1 MKIYY
6 LSIACAV
13 ALLSG
18 VARGDDTA
26 AADVAYT
33 KFKSVEATQ
42 FEWTSMPQET
52 DEQRAARE
60 AARQQTNA
68 AIAMAAADF
77 IAKFPDD
84 ARRWGAMQKIALND
98 RRFEGPNAAADQL
111 AWNALRKDCER
122 QILDTPGVPAEV
134 VEEFAMMQVV
144 LARVTVYKEA
154 DGTGK
159 FTPTIWRE
167 ALDRFARRAQTSA
180 MVVMLEHQYA
190 TFLIE
195 QFPEQTD
202 AALARWRQAI
212 DEAARREPGSPELVS
227 YESQY
232 VEVLVQQRPEQAD
245 VYLNKLA
252 ASSDPALAEMARGK
266 LNAIAASRKP
276 VDLKFV
282 AVDGREFDLAKL
294 RGKVVIVDFWATW
307 CGPCL
312 QELPNTKAA
321 YAAFKP
327 FGVEM
332 VGISFDQA
340 PKEGAQRNPA
350 DRTREQFIEATKKL
364 GMTWPQHYDGKGRKN
379 EIGQRFGVD
388 SIPRVWVINQEGF
401 MVTQHATG
409 RKIWELL
416 AKLTG
421 HEVEIPKEFAAEK
434 GG

>member
-1 MKIYY
+1 MKKHY
-6 LSIACAV
+6 LQIACAV

-18 VARGDDTA
+18 VARGNDPA
-26 AADVAYT
+26 AADVSYT
-33 KFKSVEATQ
+33 KLKSLEETQ

-52 DEQRAARE
+52 EEQRAARE
-60 AARQQTNA
+60 AARQRANS
-68 AIAMAAADF
+68 AIAVAAAGF
-77 IAKFPDD
+77 VANFPGD
-84 ARRWGAMQKIALND
+84 ARRWEAMQKIALSE
-98 RRFEGPNAAADQL
+98 RRFEGPTAAADQL

-122 QILDTPGVPAEV
+122 QILETPGVPAEV
-134 VEEFAMMQVV
+134 VEDFAMMQVV
-144 LARVTVYKEA
+144 LARVDVYKEA
-154 DGTGK
+154 ERIGK
-159 FTPTIWRE
+159 FVPATWRE
-167 ALDRFARRAQTSA
+167 ALDRFARRAQTSQ

-252 ASSDPALAEMARGK
+252 ASSKPALAEMARGK

-282 AVDGREFDLAKL
+282 AIDGREFDLAKL

-364 GMTWPQHYDGKGRKN
+364 GMTWPQYYDGKGRKN

-401 MVTQHATG
+401 MISQHATG
-409 RKIWELL
+409 RKIWDML

-421 HEVEIPKEFAAEK
+421 HAVEIPKEFAAEK
-434 GG
+434 GE